1 MKRICKFCQK
11 EIPQEAH
18 KSRVFCSYECRS
30 LFTKMKYEQFN
41 PDTFRGKT
49 SATTGA
55 ISELRVAVDLLAKG
69 YDVFRALSPN
79 CPCDLA
85 ILKGERLLRVEVRT
99 TFISTAGK
107 LYKAKNKRDDMNSI
121 DVYAW
126 VLPDKIIYEPAL
138 E

>member
-1 MKRICKFCQK
+1 MQERLCIQCGKPYEPQKFNQK
-11 EIPQEAH
+11 Y
-18 KSRVFCSYECRS
+18 CSYECRTLS
-30 LFTKMKYEQFN
+30 SKIKYKEFN
-41 PDTFRGKT
+41 PDTLKGKT

-85 ILKGERLLRVEVRT
+85 ILKENKLLRVEVRT
-99 TFISTAGK
+99 AFISITSK
-107 LYKAKNKRDDMNSI
+107 IYKTKSQRDDKNNI

-126 VLPDKIIYEPAL
+126 VLPDKITYEPEL
-138 E
+138 G